1 MMRRKTEEST
11 TTPLLKKVPN
21 KVKENHENN
30 YKPSS
35 CYREALNPT
44 Q

>member
-1 MMRRKTEEST
+1 MRRKTEES

-21 KVKENHENN
+21 KVKVIMKKTRIHHHVKE
-30 YKPSS
+30 KLSTP
-35 CYREALNPT
+35 P